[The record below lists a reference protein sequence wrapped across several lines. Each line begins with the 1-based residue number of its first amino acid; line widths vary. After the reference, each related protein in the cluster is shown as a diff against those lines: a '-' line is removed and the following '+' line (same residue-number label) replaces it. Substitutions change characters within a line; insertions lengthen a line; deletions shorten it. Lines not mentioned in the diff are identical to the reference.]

1 MKEIITNLPWHIWR
15 TGHSHWRPCFCQSA
29 GSEEAQFSSPGHLQP
44 CWRHPRRRPRPAA
57 AWWAVWARCASS
69 ANHHFHWKKN
79 KKTNH
84 NRRMTT
90 DGKHWLNLLGNSR
103 SAHMLLTVHSW
114 SSRQKHDRKRGGLK
128 GSHAEMRPVERP
140 LMSLYSFHDSMLA
153 LWGATPSARSTSA
166 TMSRSAMETT
176 SWGPKRDLKIFPNI
190 FLCFICW
197 VTVTQMR

>member
-1 MKEIITNLPWHIWR
+1 MAYLKNRSFTLKTVFLSECWQRRSSIFFTRSSTTLLTSSEKTATSRGRMMSCLSTLRIL
-15 TGHSHWRPCFCQSA
+15 CQS
-29 GSEEAQFSSPGHLQP
+29 SFSLE
-44 CWRHPRRRPRPAA
+44 
-57 AWWAVWARCASS
+57 
-69 ANHHFHWKKN
+69 N
-79 KKTNH
+79 KKKNH

-90 DGKHWLNLLGNSR
+90 DGKHWVKLLRNSR
-103 SAHMLLTVHSW
+103 SA
-114 SSRQKHDRKRGGLK
+114 RPK

-197 VTVTQMR
+197 MTVTQIR

>member
-1 MKEIITNLPWHIWR
+1 MAYLKNRSFTLKTVFLSECWQRRSSIFFTRSSTTLLTSSEKTATSRGRMMSCLSTLRIL
-15 TGHSHWRPCFCQSA
+15 CQS
-29 GSEEAQFSSPGHLQP
+29 SFSLE
-44 CWRHPRRRPRPAA
+44 
-57 AWWAVWARCASS
+57 
-69 ANHHFHWKKN
+69 KN

-90 DGKHWLNLLGNSR
+90 DGKHWLKLLRNSR

-114 SSRQKHDRKRGGLK
+114 SSWQKHDKKREGLK

-197 VTVTQMR
+197 VTVTQIR